1 MSTVMSLLSLSL
13 LSTASTT
20 VRTSS
25 ALLWLPSSA
34 RPLHASAPRCAKR
47 WRQKKAVA
55 FQSELRNPV
64 AEVYGGSEDNPTQV
78 RE

>member
-1 MSTVMSLLSLSL
+1 MLSLSL

-25 ALLWLPSSA
+25 ALLWRPSA